1 MNVQLVPVVEIEF
14 EFEDLEAPEVY
25 PNAENAPIWD
35 AYHQKCL
42 QKAGFE
48 GKITP
53 FFPGATLYSLD
64 ALSDENLAKLIKIHT
79 SEFRDGEYD
88 REETCGLF
96 GGFVLKVDGED
107 KFYPQCC
114 GELSD
119 IHYWERLANAEY
131 TIYEGHPEPR
141 IEFQGEDDIV
151 FDFTTNSDEELFY
164 PEPTVVYLN
173 LKRSDLKQAVEN
185 AKLDLQKIEKRF
197 EAINEKE
204 GLGIENIGGLLI
216 WDNPNYEDD

>member
-35 AYHQKCL
+35 AYRQKCL

-88 REETCGLF
+88 RGNLRIVWRFCFESGWRRQ
-96 GGFVLKVDGED
+96 VLSSV
-107 KFYPQCC
+107 
-114 GELSD
+114 L
-119 IHYWERLANAEY
+119 W
-131 TIYEGHPEPR
+131 
-141 IEFQGEDDIV
+141 
-151 FDFTTNSDEELFY
+151 
-164 PEPTVVYLN
+164 
-173 LKRSDLKQAVEN
+173 
-185 AKLDLQKIEKRF
+185 
-197 EAINEKE
+197 
-204 GLGIENIGGLLI
+204 
-216 WDNPNYEDD
+216 